1 MKKNFL
7 GKEIDTKPHKIA
19 RELVAYMLEVN
30 RPLSI
35 EQLTDK
41 LSETNTLSNLE
52 TRVNRCLTNTPEIVN
67 ERSSE
72 QSRIFSIPLNYKNIE
87 IFQEGDKFLLK
98 LSSGDAPV
106 IRETNY
112 TNDDLIEYV
121 RNKKEKHNHLK
132 NEELY
137 KLKEDFLKEWPID
150 RLKSMTLEE
159 YTNLEKTSFCY
170 WLEHITRDL
179 GSIVGGS
186 SYKFGI
192 YKRNSSSEVKE
203 ESNRTTDGE
212 YAWFKKY
219 GEESKEEAFE
229 TVKSIII
236 KIANA
241 AQNNT
246 LEVIDAIDLGNAYK
260 WKIAFLYGAYNCVNM
275 FKLDA
280 LRVIASNLEI
290 KYNNKTPI
298 SYFHKAILELKPQ
311 EEGYFAYCHALWKQY
326 QERLIDVKKDFAK
339 WLNTNTFESYR
350 AYLGNTNKSI
360 EEKLDE
366 INAFFDEVDFF
377 LVDPKKVNGV
387 VSTIQF
393 LMSKKERV
401 KNPEFLVYD
410 AKNSNGIPKA
420 ILGKNNYLKFLK
432 EKFEYKT
439 PNYWIFQGNPKVYD
453 FETGLRH
460 KILTDWTVSA
470 HKNKIKIGD
479 KIILWITGSEAGCYA
494 LAEVTYNPRTKTKSA
509 NDYLWKEEDK
519 NELKAGLKITHNF
532 VDTPIL
538 KESIAELEEFKDF
551 KAGNQGSNFS
561 ATEEEFET
569 LLNWHTAKDTN
580 YYIYAPG
587 RNAEYWEEFYNKGIL
602 AIGWDALG
610 NLKQYKTKNDIVI
623 ALKTANGGKGSKKNN
638 ATANFEFANTMQI
651 GDVVIVKQG
660 RSNLLGY
667 GVVTSDYFYDEKR
680 ENYTSCR
687 KINWKVKGIWQTD
700 HSLVLKTLTNLTS
713 YKSETAN
720 HEFYYQELLHI
731 MNGEKVKK
739 VSTKNIERPVNQIL
753 YGPPGTGKTFY
764 FKKQLFDKYT
774 ISETAVSEE
783 KYFENIVSEC
793 TWFQVISMALI
804 ELGKSKVSD
813 IIKNRWVLQKTEM
826 SNAKSI
832 RPIVWGQLQYH
843 TLESCEFVN
852 LSSKSNITV
861 FTKDAD
867 SYWEISENDAKEQ
880 IPEVY
885 ELIEKVTNFIP
896 NPDVTIKNYEFI
908 TFHQSYSYED
918 FIEGIKPVMSESE
931 TNEDSAIGYQ
941 IQDGVFKKLCLKAG
955 KNQSERYAIF
965 IDEINR
971 GNVSAIF
978 GELIT
983 LIEQDKRQGEVNE
996 ISVQLPYSKALF
1008 SVPANIDIYGTM
1020 NTADRS
1026 VEALDTALRRR
1037 FSFLEMMPDSSL
1049 LKENEVE
1056 GMNLKEVLNTI
1067 NDRIEILIDRDHTIG
1082 HSYFMNIK
1090 TTEALRLAFKDKIVP
1105 LLQEYFYGD
1114 YGKIGLVLG
1123 DGFVKSHS
1131 KSNNPFAN
1139 FKYEGKE
1146 ELNRDFFD
1154 LVAINDKFDI
1164 KKAIETL
1171 LNKAKDN

>member
-112 TNDDLIEYV
+112 TNDDLTEYV

-339 WLNTNTFESYR
+339 WLNINTFESYR
-350 AYLGNTNKSI
+350 RYLGNTNKSI

-569 LLNWHTAKDTN
+569 LLNWN
-580 YYIYAPG
+580 P
-587 RNAEYWEEFYNKGIL
+587 N
-602 AIGWDALG
+602 
-610 NLKQYKTKNDIVI
+610 
-623 ALKTANGGKGSKKNN
+623 
-638 ATANFEFANTMQI
+638 
-651 GDVVIVKQG
+651 
-660 RSNLLGY
+660 
-667 GVVTSDYFYDEKR
+667 
-680 ENYTSCR
+680 
-687 KINWKVKGIWQTD
+687 
-700 HSLVLKTLTNLTS
+700 
-713 YKSETAN
+713 
-720 HEFYYQELLHI
+720 
-731 MNGEKVKK
+731 
-739 VSTKNIERPVNQIL
+739 STKNTFQKTRAKLDTSIFDEYIDFVRSIINSLGLKPQDSRIVYSVRGSSLNFTIGQKYCINVYTSKNKESFGIISTRKISDNNEEYAGKTPQTYYNYVSKLDFNKDEQKTIIEAIKAVLKKTIKSGYYKSNDADFENYLFGIESINKKENRMTEATNQIL

-764 FKKQLFDKYT
+764 FKKELFDKYT
-774 ISETAVSEE
+774 ISETAVSQE

-793 TWFQVISMALI
+793 TWFQVIAMALI

-832 RPIVWGQLQYH
+832 RPIAWGKLQYH
-843 TLESCEFVN
+843 TLDSCEFVN

-896 NPDVTIKNYEFI
+896 NPDIEIKNYEFI

-931 TNEDSAIGYQ
+931 TSGDSAIGYQ
-941 IQDGVFKKLCLKAG
+941 IQDGVFKKLCLKAT
-955 KNQSERYAIF
+955 KNPSERYAIF

-983 LIEQDKRQGEVNE
+983 LIEQDKRQGEANE

-1037 FSFLEMMPDSSL
+1037 FSFLEMMPDPSL
-1049 LKENEVE
+1049 LKDNEVE

-1171 LNKAKDN
+1171 LNNAKDN

>member
-569 LLNWHTAKDTN
+569 LLNWNLNSAKNTFQKTRAKLDTSIFDEYIDFVRSIINSLGLKPQDSRIVYSVRGSSLNFTIGQKYCINVYTSKNKESFGIISTRKISDNNEEYAGKTPQTYYN
-580 YYIYAPG
+580 YVSKLD
-587 RNAEYWEEFYNKGIL
+587 FNKDEQKTIIE
-602 AIGWDALG
+602 AIKAVLKKTIKSGYYKSNDA
-610 NLKQYKTKNDIVI
+610 D
-623 ALKTANGGKGSKKNN
+623 
-638 ATANFEFANTMQI
+638 F
-651 GDVVIVKQG
+651 
-660 RSNLLGY
+660 
-667 GVVTSDYFYDEKR
+667 
-680 ENYTSCR
+680 ENYLFGIES
-687 KINWKVKGIWQTD
+687 IN
-700 HSLVLKTLTNLTS
+700 
-713 YKSETAN
+713 
-720 HEFYYQELLHI
+720 
-731 MNGEKVKK
+731 KK
-739 VSTKNIERPVNQIL
+739 ENRMTEATNQIL

-764 FKKQLFDKYT
+764 FKKELFDKYT
-774 ISETAVSEE
+774 ISETAVSQE

-793 TWFQVISMALI
+793 TWFQVIAMALI

-832 RPIVWGQLQYH
+832 RPIAWGKLQYH
-843 TLESCEFVN
+843 TLDSCEFVN

-861 FTKDAD
+861 FTKDVD

-885 ELIEKVTNFIP
+885 ELIEKVNNFIP

-941 IQDGVFKKLCLKAG
+941 IQDGVFKKLCLKAT
-955 KNQSERYAIF
+955 KNPSERYAIF

-983 LIEQDKRQGEVNE
+983 LIEQDKRQGEANE

-1037 FSFLEMMPDSSL
+1037 FSFLEMMPDPSL
-1049 LKENEVE
+1049 LKDNEVE

-1090 TTEALRLAFKDKIVP
+1090 TMEALRLAFKDKIVP

-1171 LNKAKDN
+1171 LNNAKDN

>member
-112 TNDDLIEYV
+112 TNDDLTEYV

-339 WLNTNTFESYR
+339 WLNINTFESYR
-350 AYLGNTNKSI
+350 RYLGNTNKSI

-569 LLNWHTAKDTN
+569 LLNWHPN
-580 YYIYAPG
+580 
-587 RNAEYWEEFYNKGIL
+587 
-602 AIGWDALG
+602 
-610 NLKQYKTKNDIVI
+610 
-623 ALKTANGGKGSKKNN
+623 
-638 ATANFEFANTMQI
+638 
-651 GDVVIVKQG
+651 
-660 RSNLLGY
+660 
-667 GVVTSDYFYDEKR
+667 
-680 ENYTSCR
+680 
-687 KINWKVKGIWQTD
+687 
-700 HSLVLKTLTNLTS
+700 
-713 YKSETAN
+713 
-720 HEFYYQELLHI
+720 
-731 MNGEKVKK
+731 
-739 VSTKNIERPVNQIL
+739 STKNTFQKTRAKLDTSIFDEYIDFVRSIINSLGLKPQDSRIVYSVRGSSLNFTIGQKYCINVYTSKNKESFGIISTRKISDNNEEYAGKTPQTYYNYVSKLDFNKDEQKTIIEAIKAVLKKTIKSGYYKSNDADFENYLFGIESINKKENRMTEAINQIL

-843 TLESCEFVN
+843 TLESCKFVN

-896 NPDVTIKNYEFI
+896 NPDIEIKNYEFI

-931 TNEDSAIGYQ
+931 TSGDSAIGYQ
-941 IQDGVFKKLCLKAG
+941 IQDGVFKKLCLKAT
-955 KNQSERYAIF
+955 KNPSERYAIF

-983 LIEQDKRQGEVNE
+983 LIEQDKRQGEANE

-1037 FSFLEMMPDSSL
+1037 FSFLEMMPDPSL
-1049 LKENEVE
+1049 LKDNEVE

-1171 LNKAKDN
+1171 LNNAKDN

>member
-112 TNDDLIEYV
+112 TNDDLTEYV

-150 RLKSMTLEE
+150 RLKSITLEE

-339 WLNTNTFESYR
+339 WLNINTFESYR
-350 AYLGNTNKSI
+350 RYLGNTNKSI

-569 LLNWHTAKDTN
+569 LLNWN
-580 YYIYAPG
+580 P
-587 RNAEYWEEFYNKGIL
+587 N
-602 AIGWDALG
+602 
-610 NLKQYKTKNDIVI
+610 
-623 ALKTANGGKGSKKNN
+623 
-638 ATANFEFANTMQI
+638 
-651 GDVVIVKQG
+651 
-660 RSNLLGY
+660 
-667 GVVTSDYFYDEKR
+667 
-680 ENYTSCR
+680 
-687 KINWKVKGIWQTD
+687 
-700 HSLVLKTLTNLTS
+700 
-713 YKSETAN
+713 
-720 HEFYYQELLHI
+720 
-731 MNGEKVKK
+731 
-739 VSTKNIERPVNQIL
+739 STKNTFQKTRAKLDTSIFDEYIDFVRSIINSLGLKPQDSRIVYSVRGSSLNFTIGQKYCINVYTSKNKESFGIISTRKISDNNEEYAGKTPQTYYNYVSKLDFNKDEQKTIIEAIKAVLKKTIKSGYYKSNDADFENYLFGIESINKKENRMTEATNQIL

-764 FKKQLFDKYT
+764 FKKELFDKYT
-774 ISETAVSEE
+774 ISETAVSQE

-793 TWFQVISMALI
+793 TWFQVIAMALI

-832 RPIVWGQLQYH
+832 RPIAWGKLQYH
-843 TLESCEFVN
+843 TLDSCEFVN

-896 NPDVTIKNYEFI
+896 NPDIEIKNYEFI

-931 TNEDSAIGYQ
+931 TSGDSAIGYQ
-941 IQDGVFKKLCLKAG
+941 IQDGVFKKLCLKAT
-955 KNQSERYAIF
+955 KNPSERYAIF

-983 LIEQDKRQGEVNE
+983 LIEQDKRQGEANE

-1037 FSFLEMMPDSSL
+1037 FSFLEMMPDPSL
-1049 LKENEVE
+1049 LKDNEVE

-1171 LNKAKDN
+1171 LNNAKDN

>member
-1 MKKNFL
+1 MHFHQKIHNYLLDYREKYNSNFNFL
-7 GKEIDTKPHKIA
+7 VRQRTNINDKKYPGGKFAHGLVFQGTEKYCFVALSDKSGGANATKSVGIVINPTKNNSFKA
-19 RELVAYMLEVN
+19 MLEIVF
-30 RPLSI
+30 PG
-35 EQLTDK
+35 
-41 LSETNTLSNLE
+41 ETNADLIS
-52 TRVNRCLTNTPEIVN
+52 
-67 ERSSE
+67 
-72 QSRIFSIPLNYKNIE
+72 FYKNLAS
-87 IFQEGDKFLLK
+87 KFEDINW
-98 LSSGDAPV
+98 DAKEERAYLYIGELPENDPTILYKWLDV
-106 IRETNY
+106 NFPIIRETALQ
-112 TNDDLIEYV
+112 TGIEKLIPSDE
-121 RNKKEKHNHLK
+121 RFKKLQ
-132 NEELY
+132 
-137 KLKEDFLKEWPID
+137 D
-150 RLKSMTLEE
+150 
-159 YTNLEKTSFCY
+159 NLEKRLLS
-170 WLEHITRDL
+170 D
-179 GSIVGGS
+179 
-186 SYKFGI
+186 
-192 YKRNSSSEVKE
+192 
-203 ESNRTTDGE
+203 
-212 YAWFKKY
+212 KK
-219 GEESKEEAFE
+219 
-229 TVKSIII
+229 
-236 KIANA
+236 
-241 AQNNT
+241 
-246 LEVIDAIDLGNAYK
+246 
-260 WKIAFLYGAYNCVNM
+260 
-275 FKLDA
+275 
-280 LRVIASNLEI
+280 
-290 KYNNKTPI
+290 
-298 SYFHKAILELKPQ
+298 
-311 EEGYFAYCHALWKQY
+311 
-326 QERLIDVKKDFAK
+326 
-339 WLNTNTFESYR
+339 
-350 AYLGNTNKSI
+350 
-360 EEKLDE
+360 
-366 INAFFDEVDFF
+366 
-377 LVDPKKVNGV
+377 LV
-387 VSTIQF
+387 
-393 LMSKKERV
+393 
-401 KNPEFLVYD
+401 
-410 AKNSNGIPKA
+410 
-420 ILGKNNYLKFLK
+420 
-432 EKFEYKT
+432 
-439 PNYWIFQGNPKVYD
+439 NYWVFQGNPKIFDTVKAIAD
-453 FETGLRH
+453 NALETWSVH
-460 KILTDWTVSA
+460 A
-470 HKNKIKIGD
+470 HKTKIKIGD
-479 KIILWITGSEAGCYA
+479 KVILWITGDDSGCYA
-494 LAEVTYNPRTKTKSA
+494 LAEVTSELFHSPEISNEKKYYAKNP
-509 NDYLWKEEDK
+509 EEDVTSDK
-519 NELKAGLKITHNF
+519 VKIKITHDLTKSPVLKTEMKINSVFDNF
-532 VDTPIL
+532 
-538 KESIAELEEFKDF
+538 KG
-551 KAGNQGSNFS
+551 GNQGTNFS

-569 LLNWHTAKDTN
+569 LLNWN
-580 YYIYAPG
+580 P
-587 RNAEYWEEFYNKGIL
+587 N
-602 AIGWDALG
+602 
-610 NLKQYKTKNDIVI
+610 
-623 ALKTANGGKGSKKNN
+623 
-638 ATANFEFANTMQI
+638 
-651 GDVVIVKQG
+651 
-660 RSNLLGY
+660 
-667 GVVTSDYFYDEKR
+667 
-680 ENYTSCR
+680 
-687 KINWKVKGIWQTD
+687 
-700 HSLVLKTLTNLTS
+700 
-713 YKSETAN
+713 
-720 HEFYYQELLHI
+720 
-731 MNGEKVKK
+731 
-739 VSTKNIERPVNQIL
+739 STKNTFQKTRAKLDPSIFDEYIDFVRSIINSLGLKPQDSRIVYSVRGSSLNFTIGQKYCINVYTSKNKESFGIISTRKISDNNEEYAGKTPQTYYNYVNKLDFNKDEQKTIIEAIKAVLKKTIKSGYYKSNDADFENYLFGIESINKKENRMTEAINQIL

-843 TLESCEFVN
+843 TLDSCEFVN
-852 LSSKSNITV
+852 MSSKSNITV
-861 FTKDAD
+861 FTKDVD

-885 ELIEKVTNFIP
+885 DLIEKVNNFIP
-896 NPDVTIKNYEFI
+896 NPDVAIKNYEFI

-918 FIEGIKPVMSESE
+918 FIEGIKPVMNESE

-955 KNQSERYAIF
+955 KNPSERYAIF

-1049 LKENEVE
+1049 LKDNEVE

-1171 LNKAKDN
+1171 LNNAKDN

>member
-112 TNDDLIEYV
+112 TNDDLTEYV

-339 WLNTNTFESYR
+339 WLNINTFESYR

-569 LLNWHTAKDTN
+569 LLNWN
-580 YYIYAPG
+580 P
-587 RNAEYWEEFYNKGIL
+587 N
-602 AIGWDALG
+602 
-610 NLKQYKTKNDIVI
+610 
-623 ALKTANGGKGSKKNN
+623 
-638 ATANFEFANTMQI
+638 
-651 GDVVIVKQG
+651 
-660 RSNLLGY
+660 
-667 GVVTSDYFYDEKR
+667 
-680 ENYTSCR
+680 
-687 KINWKVKGIWQTD
+687 
-700 HSLVLKTLTNLTS
+700 
-713 YKSETAN
+713 
-720 HEFYYQELLHI
+720 
-731 MNGEKVKK
+731 
-739 VSTKNIERPVNQIL
+739 STKNTFQKTRAKLDTSIFDEYIDFVRSIINSLGLKPQDSRIVYSVRGSSLNFTIGQKYCINVYTSKNKESFGIISTRKISDNNEEYAGKTPQTYYNYVSKLDFNKDEQKTIIEAIKAVLKKTIKSGYYKSNDADFENYLFGIESINKKENRMTEAINQIL

-843 TLESCEFVN
+843 TLESCKFVN

-896 NPDVTIKNYEFI
+896 NPDIEIKNYEFI

-931 TNEDSAIGYQ
+931 TSGDSAIGYQ
-941 IQDGVFKKLCLKAG
+941 IQDGVFKKLCLKAT
-955 KNQSERYAIF
+955 KNPSERYAIF

-983 LIEQDKRQGEVNE
+983 LIEQDKRQGEANE

-1037 FSFLEMMPDSSL
+1037 FSFLEMMPDPSL
-1049 LKENEVE
+1049 LKDNEVE

-1171 LNKAKDN
+1171 LNNAKDN